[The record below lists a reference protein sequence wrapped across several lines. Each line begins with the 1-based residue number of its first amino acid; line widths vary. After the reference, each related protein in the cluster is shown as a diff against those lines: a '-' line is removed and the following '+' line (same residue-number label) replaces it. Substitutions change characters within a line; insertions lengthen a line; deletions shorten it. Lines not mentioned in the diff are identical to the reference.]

1 MVSLPLSCQSPSL
14 HLSTHSPHSPSS
26 LPFSGTFLQVPST
39 VWPVTPEEKEGILS
53 GYKTKLGEIH
63 CRHFA
68 RGAGTCPFGEDQ
80 LLLWVMTIDQLWCKS
95 VVVRVSP

>member
-1 MVSLPLSCQSPSL
+1 MPSTVWPAPFPTQFPSNHRPSL
-14 HLSTHSPHSPSS
+14 RPYPTKSRL
-26 LPFSGTFLQVPST
+26 LFFLSGTFLQVPST

-68 RGAGTCPFGEDQ
+68 RGAGTCPFGEAL
-80 LLLWVMTIDQLWCKS
+80 LLLWVMTIDQL
-95 VVVRVSP
+95 